1 MVNGEWRPELGNWNC
16 GLRHWVLVPS
26 WSAPFRRTGIR
37 EQDMLDRIHISEDR
51 EWRPE
56 LGNWNCGSRLGCLCP
71 HGRHRSDAPVS
82 GNKTC
87 YTEFTS
93 AKTVSASN
101 VATVPTEGYRGSG
114 RHPAVVAVVG
124 FIPPAF
130 RPTTPTKPH
139 CATAQ
144 HQLSDSCRH
153 ILAIR
158 TPDQSTTAQTL
169 RALCRTGADESCN
182 PMPPSG
188 RRPEPLPFLL
198 YAMASLKRKKTIWE
212 PFHCK
217 DNIVYRTPMAET
229 LEKANFPPIWQ
240 SACPA
245 DAEDLWGAEWDDIC
259 SLFDDVDGRFDST
272 SSTKPEPRDGGPDM
286 DGLVAKQLDQIGRS
300 VREVYNT
307 AVRGEE
313 VEDSWWPGVD
323 VYSGDRDN
331 VLKYLWGSDAV
342 GSKDK
347 KARDRAK
354 LKLGKLLGEVEKL
367 LGVDFLR
374 GSDEAAAKFT
384 TSTLLTALRKLIAA
398 SELLGWEVLLP
409 SDYTALEAE
418 CSEWTPDK
426 NQEFFDGLTPQAQK
440 HEKIARSLGWMMRML
455 RNKGSKS
462 KAALYEVEQDLE
474 EYVLAGCKFVHIGM
488 VPTAY
493 ELTDRRGAALADSWP
508 ERLQA
513 KLADVAAADV
523 VLFAEELRTISSKLW
538 RGGERGL
545 QEWLDGGDDLG
556 VEHHAKLSEEQLDT
570 LLGMQDGWSPV
581 LRRHVAKDAG
591 YYIPGKDEAIPNVT
605 VPVKLRHHQRVAVAA
620 IYQKIINTHNFSTWP
635 AKPKSLP
642 LNALLALHENWGS
655 VPGSGLSDTVGLG
668 KTWTMVLVVA
678 VYIVLYEFQQ
688 NESQQNIQAQGP
700 RPGLLTPDADGN
712 WTFGTCKAIPD
723 VPHIIVVPN
732 SLLAQWKL
740 QLERIF
746 VAPAV
751 TIIVVDPKKKK
762 WKESMTVSDNVPK
775 HRRIYLISITTMECG
790 TRMPKP
796 GVSATNNVFGMSY
809 GVLLI
814 DELHELRTG
823 GKNHAAVS
831 ALVSASIVK

>member
-1 MVNGEWRPELGNWNC
+1 
-16 GLRHWVLVPS
+16 
-26 WSAPFRRTGIR
+26 
-37 EQDMLDRIHISEDR
+37 
-51 EWRPE
+51 
-56 LGNWNCGSRLGCLCP
+56 
-71 HGRHRSDAPVS
+71 
-82 GNKTC
+82 
-87 YTEFTS
+87 
-93 AKTVSASN
+93 
-101 VATVPTEGYRGSG
+101 
-114 RHPAVVAVVG
+114 
-124 FIPPAF
+124 
-130 RPTTPTKPH
+130 
-139 CATAQ
+139 
-144 HQLSDSCRH
+144 
-153 ILAIR
+153 
-158 TPDQSTTAQTL
+158 
-169 RALCRTGADESCN
+169 
-182 PMPPSG
+182 
-188 RRPEPLPFLL
+188 
-198 YAMASLKRKKTIWE
+198 
-212 PFHCK
+212 
-217 DNIVYRTPMAET
+217 
-229 LEKANFPPIWQ
+229 
-240 SACPA
+240 
-245 DAEDLWGAEWDDIC
+245 
-259 SLFDDVDGRFDST
+259 
-272 SSTKPEPRDGGPDM
+272 
-286 DGLVAKQLDQIGRS
+286 LDQIGRS

-307 AVRGEE
+307 AVRCEE
-313 VEDSWWPGVD
+313 VDNSWWPGVD
-323 VYSGDRDN
+323 NFSGDRDN

-342 GSKDK
+342 GSVGASDPLKLWWGNTLSRLIEKDK

-354 LKLGKLLGEVEKL
+354 PKLGKLLGEVEKL

-374 GSDEAAAKFT
+374 GSDEAAAKFS

-398 SELLGWEVLLP
+398 SELLGWEVLRP
-409 SDYTALEAE
+409 NDYTALEAE

-426 NQEFFDGLTPQAQK
+426 NQVFFDGLTPQAQK

-462 KAALYEVEQDLE
+462 KAALYEVEEDLE
-474 EYVLAGCKFVHIGM
+474 EYILAGCKFVHIGM

-493 ELTDRRGAALADSWP
+493 ELTDQRGAALADSWP

-523 VLFAEELRTISSKLW
+523 VLFAEELRTFASEWQQRAHLPLAQDFLQTLA
-538 RGGERGL
+538 GGERGL

-581 LRRHVAKDAG
+581 LRRHVAKEPG
-591 YYIPGKDEAIPNVT
+591 YYIPGKDEAIPDVT

-620 IYQKIINTHNFSTWP
+620 IYQKIINTQNFSTWP

-642 LNALLALHENWGS
+642 SNALLALHGNWGS
-655 VPGSGLSDTVGLG
+655 VGGSSLSDTVGLG

-678 VYIVLYEFQQ
+678 VYIVLYEFQH
-688 NESQQNIQAQGP
+688 NESQQNIQVQGP
-700 RPGLLTPDADGN
+700 RPGLLAPDANGN

-775 HRRIYLISITTMECG
+775 HRRIYLISITVSTGCCRILLCVLTGLQTLIRMADDG
-790 TRMPKP
+790 VRDRMPKP

-831 ALVSASIVK
+831 ALVSASIVKVGATATPLVESLQVRR